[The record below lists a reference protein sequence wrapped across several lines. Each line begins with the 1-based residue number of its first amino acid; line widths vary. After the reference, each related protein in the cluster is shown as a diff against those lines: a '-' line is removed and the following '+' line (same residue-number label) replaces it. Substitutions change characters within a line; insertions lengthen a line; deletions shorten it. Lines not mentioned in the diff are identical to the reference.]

1 MDVSDPPPQRIVLV
15 RHGRS
20 AHLPTGW
27 LTVEGVRRWY
37 EDYDAAGL
45 APGEA
50 PPAALLALAE
60 RAAAAGTMVASDLP
74 RAIASAALLAPSV
87 PALASPL
94 LRELA
99 LETPAAPLP
108 ALGGARLPLTGWA
121 LVYGTRWAAARLR
134 GTAPPGVD
142 AAARE
147 RAAAAAAWLAGL
159 ARDAT
164 GSGGLV
170 VAVTHASFRGL
181 LATAL
186 VRAGWRGPA
195 SRSLRPW
202 SAWDLT
208 RAPGDRGG

>member
-45 APGEA
+45 AAGEA
-50 PPAALLALAE
+50 PPAALLALAA

-74 RAIASAALLAPSV
+74 RAIASAALLAPGV

-121 LVYGTRWAAARLR
+121 LVYGTRW
-134 GTAPPGVD
+134 
-142 AAARE
+142 
-147 RAAAAAAWLAGL
+147 AAAWLAGL